1 MTCLRRA
8 GHNKY
13 AAVHRGTDLG
23 QRTTERRH
31 DRDSGDR
38 IERVERRRDHEQ
50 RERDHSRE
58 RNPYREA
65 ESLPYIQSMEK
76 MMKSTGMRYGEANP
90 KTRDRERER
99 ERERDFREPPPA
111 QNSQRD
117 RFHDAKDKFRA
128 MEQRPAVQ
136 RYPDIDERDTPHR
149 DHRDPYRSSSR
160 RRRASVEPPSTYEQ
174 WSEEEESPP
183 PVVVVNEKPSQ
194 QRDLNRSRAR
204 SRGEW
209 EPEPAHPA
217 PRHLERS
224 VRDRERERDRDR
236 DYNRE
241 QSRDPYRHERE
252 RERPGGRAHS
262 REYLQS
268 VETKNPSTTGSGRGH
283 LERYPSPAATPSRS
297 GDVGGGGGGGSSGGN
312 SGKPLAQMPKGYR
325 HSYAEPVFARNGGRV
340 GLAAVNPY

>member
-1 MTCLRRA
+1 
-8 GHNKY
+8 
-13 AAVHRGTDLG
+13 VHRGTDLG

-160 RRRASVEPPSTYEQ
+160 RRRGSVEPPSTYEQ

-183 PVVVVNEKPSQ
+183 PVVVNEKPSQ

-297 GDVGGGGGGGSSGGN
+297 GDVGGGGGGGGGSSGGN